1 MVSTPAACKHN
12 FTSKTSGLHQLCR
25 YYRAGKQEELKSDI
39 RCQQCH
45 NPLTLFCV
53 NCHLIS
59 PSTPTSKTAPSE
71 TAADKDCLSVTGRQ
85 SPPSKSALPPQA
97 DQDIKTEGGHQPTPS
112 EGRSLRRKRLTR
124 SCEKSK
130 KLVEVVF
137 SSEDEQPGS
146 DEEDSFA
153 DDGWPQIEETLRVED
168 SNDNKEDPSYSLDD
182 FLTSFEEQT
191 RKKPRIKNHECPQCG
206 ETFLDILCLKNH
218 FEETKHISEYICK
231 QCDKPFK
238 NKSALQQHGRVHNR
252 QEHQCSICGL
262 SFKFPSR
269 LNKHIKTHGTDK
281 PHICEKCGKSFVSVY
296 YLRDHIKIHSEERRY
311 KCDQCGAAF
320 KQKPALYAHGKKHTN
335 ERPFQCQYCGL
346 KFRDSQKVRE
356 GTGALRGWVGGNWVL
371 ECPFL
376 NWNVGRLH
384 GGVCAYKYV
393 LSQREKLPL
402 QCTHSTL
409 NTSWT
414 KTNDIKMI
422 KKMDI
427 QNFNP
432 STPTHPPEHVQ
443 HTYTH
448 ARVHAREWPFQRKLI
463 WRNRYSTVSNKLLWL
478 SADCQ

>member
-1 MVSTPAACKHN
+1 MVGMARWTRLVQVNVTCLQVVVQSCAKDEAEILQCVWSLHLLQVN
-12 FTSKTSGLHQLCR
+12 TSKTSGLCQLCR

-59 PSTPTSKTAPSE
+59 PSTPTSKAAPSE
-71 TAADKDCLSVTGRQ
+71 TAVDKDCLSVTGRQ

-97 DQDIKTEGGHQPTPS
+97 DRDIKTEGEHQPLPS

-130 KLVEVVF
+130 KPVEVVF

-146 DEEDSFA
+146 DEEDNFA

-356 GTGALRGWVGGNWVL
+356 GTGALRGWVGGNWGL

-376 NWNVGRLH
+376 NWASMAH
-384 GGVCAYKYV
+384 
-393 LSQREKLPL
+393 
-402 QCTHSTL
+402 T
-409 NTSWT
+409 
-414 KTNDIKMI
+414 TNKQ
-422 KKMDI
+422 KWSK
-427 QNFNP
+427 
-432 STPTHPPEHVQ
+432 H
-443 HTYTH
+443 
-448 ARVHAREWPFQRKLI
+448 R
-463 WRNRYSTVSNKLLWL
+463 
-478 SADCQ
+478 